1 MMRRSKAAPLL
12 LTAALILALPWLPA
26 LLRAS
31 DPLPVRADAIYV
43 FAGKVPERARCAAE
57 LYRAGLA
64 PTVVF
69 GGASVRPEL
78 EAIGSPLSDAAVNAL
93 VARQGGVPEAAEVVL
108 PLGTSTWED
117 AYVLRDWIQSSG
129 ARTVV
134 AVTSP
139 IHSRRAR
146 RTLRFAIPPAAA
158 DVRVVACGESYPPG
172 SGWYLDEQ
180 GLVSVTN
187 EVLKLMLYSVRYF
200 LPAALGLAPEP
211 APSPTP

>member
-1 MMRRSKAAPLL
+1 MMRRSKAALL
-12 LTAALILALPWLPA
+12 SLVAALVLALPWLPA

-31 DPLPVRADAIYV
+31 DPLPARADAIYV
-43 FAGKVPERARCAAE
+43 FAGQVPERARCAAE

-78 EAIGSPLSDAAVNAL
+78 EAIGSPLSDAAVNAR
-93 VARQGGVPEAAEVVL
+93 VAQQGGVPESAEVVL

-117 AYVLRDWIQSSG
+117 AYVLRDWIHTNR
-129 ARTVV
+129 AKTVI

-146 RTLRFAIPPAAA
+146 RALRFAVPATAA
-158 DVRVVACGESYPPG
+158 DVRVVACGESYPPS
-172 SGWYLDEQ
+172 SGWYLDER

-187 EVLKLMLYSVRYF
+187 EALKLMLYSVRYF
-200 LPAALGLAPEP
+200 LPAALGFAPEP
-211 APSPTP
+211 ALRSTP